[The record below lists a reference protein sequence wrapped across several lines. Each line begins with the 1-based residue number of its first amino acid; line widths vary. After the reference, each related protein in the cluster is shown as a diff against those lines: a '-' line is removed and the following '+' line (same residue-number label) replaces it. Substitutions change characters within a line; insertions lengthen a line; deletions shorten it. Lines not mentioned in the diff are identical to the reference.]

1 VNAIGLL
8 LNVKPNGAADRFATG
23 TLNQLLHAD
32 AGNRQMVFRYEADT
46 TLAALKDVDVWFIMD
61 VR

>member
-1 VNAIGLL
+1 V
-8 LNVKPNGAADRFATG
+8 
-23 TLNQLLHAD
+23 D

-46 TLAALKDVDVWFIMD
+46 TLAALKDGDVLFIMD

>member
-1 VNAIGLL
+1 M
-8 LNVKPNGAADRFATG
+8 FATG
-23 TLNQLLHAD
+23 TLSQLLHAD
-32 AGNRQMVFRYEADT
+32 AGNRQMVFRYETDT